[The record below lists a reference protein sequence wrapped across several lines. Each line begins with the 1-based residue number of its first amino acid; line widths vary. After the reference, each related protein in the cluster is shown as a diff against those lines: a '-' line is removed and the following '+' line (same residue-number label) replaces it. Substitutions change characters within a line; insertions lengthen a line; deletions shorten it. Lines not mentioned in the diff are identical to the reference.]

1 MCICVINEEMMIE
14 KRYYSIGEVAE
25 IFSVATSLIRFWES
39 QFEEIKPRKNKNG
52 VRQYTKLD
60 IEAIQTVFYLVKEK
74 GYTLHGAKE
83 LLKEKPEVHETMEII
98 DKLENVKRFLISL
111 KGGLNKKE
119 DSEGI
124 PAPKDLS
131 LEQLQDGQIGT
142 PESMED

>member
-1 MCICVINEEMMIE
+1 MMIE

-25 IFSVATSLIRFWES
+25 MFNVATSLIRFWES

-52 VRQYTKLD
+52 VRQYTKSD

-98 DKLENVKRFLISL
+98 DKLENVKKFLITL
-111 KGGLNKKE
+111 KGGLEKKE
-119 DSEGI
+119 DSEGT
-124 PAPKDLS
+124 PAPKDIS
-131 LEQLQDGQIGT
+131 PNTLEEGQTGQS
-142 PESMED
+142 EARDE